1 MSRRLIFLSYSR
13 RDADAAASLAV
24 ELDQFG
30 QEVWL
35 DKQLSGGQ
43 IWWDT
48 ILDQIRN
55 CDCFVL
61 AQSRASLESK
71 ACMSEL
77 EYAYSLG
84 KPLLPVMVGDTPPD
98 GLLKRYLAEA
108 QRVDA
113 RDSSK
118 ITHDLARALLS
129 FPAAPPLPDP
139 LPAPPPVPITY
150 MDKLSTKLEQPELN
164 MSEQRNLLADI
175 KAQLAPEREPEAAGE
190 LLRLMRR
197 RHDLFASV
205 AAEIDELQAA
215 APQTAVE
222 TPTAPAVQAPAVA
235 PAPQA
240 AAAAPA
246 PPVVHAAA
254 EAAPRKRSRWV
265 TGLAIFG
272 AIVLAL
278 VIIGMLNQPDCFT
291 DIFGNVICE

>member
-13 RDADAAASLAV
+13 RDSDAAAALAA

-30 QEVWL
+30 QDVWL
-35 DKQLSGGQ
+35 DKELSGGQ
-43 IWWDT
+43 RWWDT
-48 ILDQIRN
+48 ILEQIRN
-55 CDCFVL
+55 SDCFVL

-113 RDSSK
+113 RDSAK
-118 ITHDLARALLS
+118 VTHGLARALLS
-129 FPAAPPLPDP
+129 LPDSPPLPEP

-150 MDKLSTKLEQPELN
+150 MDTLSGKLEQPELS
-164 MSEQRNLLADI
+164 MSEQRNVLADI
-175 KAQLAPEREPEAAGE
+175 KAQLAPEREPEAARE

-205 AAEIDELQAA
+205 AAEIDALQSSVPVERKPAETPVAPVVQPAA
-215 APQTAVE
+215 VTSASAPAQTAAE
-222 TPTAPAVQAPAVA
+222 KS
-235 PAPQA
+235 PQ
-240 AAAAPA
+240 
-246 PPVVHAAA
+246 
-254 EAAPRKRSRWV
+254 KRSRFV

-272 AIVLAL
+272 ALVLAL
-278 VIIGMLNQPDCFT
+278 IIIGMLNQPECFT
-291 DIFGNVICE
+291 DVFGNVICE

>member
-1 MSRRLIFLSYSR
+1 MGRRLIFLSYSR
-13 RDADAAASLAV
+13 RDADAALALAA
-24 ELDQFG
+24 ELDEFG
-30 QEVWL
+30 QELWL
-35 DKQLSGGQ
+35 DKELSGGQ

-48 ILDQIRN
+48 ILEQIRN

-118 ITHDLARALLS
+118 VTHDLARALLS
-129 FPAAPPLPDP
+129 LPEAPPLPEQ
-139 LPAPPPVPITY
+139 LPPPPPVPITY
-150 MDKLSTKLEQPELN
+150 MDTLSNKLEQPELS
-164 MSEQRNLLADI
+164 MSEQRNVLADI
-175 KAQLAPEREPEAAGE
+175 KAQLAPDHEPEAARE

-205 AAEIDELQAA
+205 AAEIDDLQATTPIETPA
-215 APQTAVE
+215 APVRQAVPVTADPPPAQTAVAE
-222 TPTAPAVQAPAVA
+222 TP
-235 PAPQA
+235 
-240 AAAAPA
+240 
-246 PPVVHAAA
+246 
-254 EAAPRKRSRWV
+254 RRRSRFV
-265 TGLAIFG
+265 TALAIFG
-272 AIVLAL
+272 AVVLAL
-278 VIIGMLNQPDCFT
+278 IVIGMLQAQQPDCFT
-291 DIFGNVICE
+291 DAFGQVFCE

>member
-13 RDADAAASLAV
+13 RDSDAAAALAA

-30 QEVWL
+30 QDVWL
-35 DKQLSGGQ
+35 DKELSGGQ
-43 IWWDT
+43 LWWDT
-48 ILDQIRN
+48 ILEQIRN

-77 EYAYSLG
+77 EYAYALG

-113 RDSSK
+113 RDSAQV
-118 ITHDLARALLS
+118 THGLARALLS
-129 FPAAPPLPDP
+129 LPVAPALPEP

-150 MDKLSTKLEQPELN
+150 MDTLSSKLEQPELS
-164 MSEQRNLLADI
+164 MSEQRNVLADI
-175 KAQLAPEREPEAAGE
+175 KAQLAPEREPEAARE

-205 AAEIDELQAA
+205 AAEIDELQASA
-215 APQTAVE
+215 QEEPKPAK
-222 TPTAPAVQAPAVA
+222 TPVAPAVHQAAVASAPASAPGPAQNVA
-235 PAPQA
+235 ARSA
-240 AAAAPA
+240 
-246 PPVVHAAA
+246 
-254 EAAPRKRSRWV
+254 RKRSRLV

-278 VIIGMLNQPDCFT
+278 IVIGILNQPEDCFF
-291 DIFGNVICE
+291 DAFGNVVCP